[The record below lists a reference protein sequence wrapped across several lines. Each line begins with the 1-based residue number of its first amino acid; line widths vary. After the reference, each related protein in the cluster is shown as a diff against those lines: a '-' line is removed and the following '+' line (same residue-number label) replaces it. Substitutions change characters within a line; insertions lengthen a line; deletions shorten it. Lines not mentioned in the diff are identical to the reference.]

1 MGGQTD
7 VQMDWVGG
15 QLNGWMKH
23 HPFCSLKKISH
34 AVKLERN
41 CAAWNPLFPNMYLL
55 KYM

>member
-41 CAAWNPLFPNMYLL
+41 CAVWNPLFPNMYLL